1 MLKSTI
7 NCVNA
12 HRRCLSYFSNAF
24 NNLANQ
30 SASSQNVKNLDLD
43 VFVNQDHKQM
53 DLVDKLVK
61 LRKQKHSTSVPL
73 LPNILVKQLLDLSGP
88 HDAVAVLR
96 NPLQYGIFIDQFTG
110 CHLMDLLLHNG
121 SIKEAAQVSALLV
134 ERDLCNNEL
143 ISALAL
149 KSFYAYLKIY
159 KPSPP
164 PEKPEKPE
172 VQKVRV
178 KFLRNIPETIEKSE
192 EKLLGESLIKLG
204 LSPSLDQ
211 ELAKNITL
219 LGLIM
224 SDNYAEAEQF
234 ISQNEQSLY
243 KDAVQL
249 GQKLIESLEGRSNP
263 EFKTLLDAALAKCV
277 KADSFDEILDKRV
290 KLSASSFE
298 PQLISEYDKSF
309 KAWQANFQR
318 AVEDQMKVL
327 ETNQRIEN
335 IESTLSAMEARRQNL
350 WFFENKEDI
359 DIQIF
364 KKKVFY
370 PKRWFGKKKK
380 PKTVDAFYVPPTITR
395 GH

>member
-30 SASSQNVKNLDLD
+30 SASSQSVKNLDLD

-88 HDAVAVLR
+88 QDAVAVLR

-121 SIKEAAQVSALLV
+121 NIKEAAQVSAILV

-164 PEKPEKPE
+164 PEKPAKPE
-172 VQKVRV
+172 VKV
-178 KFLRNIPETIEKSE
+178 
-192 EKLLGESLIKLG
+192 LGETLIKLG
-204 LSPSLDQ
+204 LSPSLDK

-224 SDNYAEAEQF
+224 SDSYAEAEQF
-234 ISQNEQSLY
+234 IAQNEQSLY
-243 KDAVQL
+243 KDVVQL

-263 EFKTLLDAALAKCV
+263 EFKALLDAALAKCA
-277 KADSFDEILDKRV
+277 KSDSFDEILDKRV

-318 AVEDQMKVL
+318 AVDDQMKVL

-380 PKTVDAFYVPPTITR
+380 PKAVDAFYVPPTITR
-395 GH
+395 GHN